1 MWASSG
7 SDSVVCLTY
16 RHRYRELI
24 VSPRAFSAA
33 ALAATAALS
42 LLLTACGGDEDG
54 DPPSDDKIQGADKGE
69 ESPSPSASEEAA
81 GRPEIKLPGDVRV
94 IADWSQTG
102 DPDEDAIL
110 RDTEQRIAAIEMAL
124 AEQDPT
130 HEAFRFYSEGEAAAE
145 TEAYVTAYVH
155 EEARITG
162 TIRLYEPTVT
172 IRDDGTATLAYC
184 EDQSK
189 AFDKYLKTGELNKT
203 PVTKNS
209 YFSHGATLRKDG
221 QGTWITMKD
230 IATQGASPCQP

>member
-1 MWASSG
+1 M
-7 SDSVVCLTY
+7 
-16 RHRYRELI
+16 
-24 VSPRAFSAA
+24 AA
-33 ALAATAALS
+33 AAAALS

-54 DPPSDDKIQGADKGE
+54 DTSQDDKIQGAEKAT
-69 ESPSPSASEEAA
+69 ESPSPSAAEEAA
-81 GRPEIKLPGDVRV
+81 DRPEIKLPEDVKV
-94 IADWSQTG
+94 IADWSETG
-102 DPDEDAIL
+102 DPDKDAIL

-124 AEQDPT
+124 AEQDPS

-145 TEAYVTAYVH
+145 TEQYVKAYVD

-189 AFDKYLKTGELNKT
+189 AFDKYLKTGDVNKT
-203 PVTKNS
+203 PVTKDS
-209 YFSHGATLRKDG
+209 YFSHGATLQKDE

-230 IATQGASPCQP
+230 ISTQGASACQP